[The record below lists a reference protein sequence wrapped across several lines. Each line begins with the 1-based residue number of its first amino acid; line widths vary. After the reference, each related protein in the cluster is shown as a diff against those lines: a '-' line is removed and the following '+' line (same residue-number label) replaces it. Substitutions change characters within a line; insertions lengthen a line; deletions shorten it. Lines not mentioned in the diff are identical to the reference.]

1 MFSDVILD
9 ESIAEKPMIANSLIR
24 TFATVSILS
33 CLALTYGCSHS
44 ADSVLDKFETSNDTN
59 APTGLHET
67 PLFDFDDGLL
77 PGGISVNY
85 GHLDVVEYDDGYALR
100 VHLDGSSHQLVS
112 VNFSPAM
119 SGWDWSG
126 KDNFGLAFDVI
137 NPGEQSTQLHFSLNT
152 AEGGNVTRAN
162 VIPAGATK
170 TFYAELK
177 SPLMA
182 LDSGLRGDPATI
194 QGDAEWMVWMWGS
207 KSLDYTNVSG
217 FGLYSRGLKYDRDVI
232 IDNIRLVENPP
243 LNPDFLTNIVDKY
256 GQNAKADFIGKIH
269 TDEELAAV
277 TEAELQELAA
287 EPGFNDRSKFGG
299 WKKGPKLE
307 ATGYFRTEKVGE
319 RWAMI
324 DPEGYMFFSNGI
336 ANMRLSN
343 NGTIT
348 GYQYDRSEVV
358 QRTPEDLTPE
368 HSIGLFLQDMPS
380 KTTRQLVSEL
390 RRNMFE
396 WLPEA
401 GEDYDGNYGYR
412 REVNVGALEHGETF
426 SFYRTNLE
434 RKYAETYPDF
444 MQKWT
449 EVAIDRMRHWGL
461 TSTGNWAD
469 HSLYNNGEIPYIA
482 DGWIIGDYKTVS
494 SGFDFWGAIPDP
506 FDPKFAERA
515 DLTVRAIAER
525 VQDSPW
531 CIGVFIDNEISW
543 GRPETKEQT
552 YGIVIYTLSRDAADT
567 PAKAALMALL
577 KAQYADISALNA
589 AWDTDFETWSVLEKG
604 VRFDTRNDAMWSDF
618 SVLLEAFASEYFRVV
633 HDAVEH
639 HMPNHMYLGPRM
651 ASWARPVEVIRA
663 AAKHSDVIS
672 YNEYRET
679 IHPQKWTH
687 LEEVDMPAIIGEWHV
702 GALDRGSFH
711 GGLVWAQ
718 DQAERG
724 RMYEEYMQAVLENPY
739 FVGAHWFQYTDSEL
753 TGRAMDGENY
763 NVGYVS
769 VTDQPY
775 PELVESTKRVNRS
788 LYEVAFRPW
797 VKPTPVNVDD

>member
-1 MFSDVILD
+1 MRLSKSTTIGAFLLGSVAFAASCTHGA
-9 ESIAEKPMIANSLIR
+9 ETVVASISEAQP
-24 TFATVSILS
+24 
-33 CLALTYGCSHS
+33 
-44 ADSVLDKFETSNDTN
+44 
-59 APTGLHET
+59 ET
-67 PLFDFDDGLL
+67 PRLGGIHTTLFDFEDGSL
-77 PGGISVNY
+77 PESVSVNE
-85 GHLDVVEYDDGYALR
+85 GDLEIVEHGDGYALR
-100 VHLDGSSHQLVS
+100 VHLDGADHQIVS
-112 VNFSPAM
+112 FNFSAAPG
-119 SGWDWSG
+119 GWDWSG
-126 KDNFGLAFDVI
+126 KDNFGLAFDVS
-137 NPGEQSTQLHFSLNT
+137 NPGEQSVQLHFNLNS
-152 AEGGNVTRAN
+152 AGGGNLTRAN
-162 VIPAGATK
+162 VIAAGETE
-170 TFYAELK
+170 TLYAELK

-182 LDSGLRGDPATI
+182 LDSGIRGDPATI
-194 QGDAEWMVWMWGS
+194 LGDAVWMVWMWGD
-207 KSLDYTNVSG
+207 KALDYSNVSSFG
-217 FGLYSRGLKYDRDVI
+217 FYSRGLKYDRDVI
-232 IDNIRLVENPP
+232 IDNVRLVENPP
-243 LNPDFLTNIVDKY
+243 LDEAFLTDIVDKY
-256 GQNAKADFIGKIH
+256 GQNAKAVFPGKIYS
-269 TDEELAAV
+269 DEQLSEV
-277 TEAELQELAA
+277 TEAELEQLAGA
-287 EPGFNDRSKFGG
+287 PEFDDRSKYGG
-299 WKKGPKLE
+299 WKNGPQLK
-307 ATGYFRTEKVGE
+307 ATGYFRTEKVGD
-319 RWAMI
+319 RWAII

-336 ANMRLSN
+336 ANIRLSN

-348 GYQYDRSEVV
+348 GYQYDTSEVV

-368 HSIGLFLQDMPS
+368 HSIGLFLQDMPRK
-380 KTTRQLVSEL
+380 KTRRLVSEL

-401 GEDYDGNYGYR
+401 GEPFDGNYGYR
-412 REVNVGALEHGETF
+412 REVNVGSLEHGETF

-434 RKYAETYPDF
+434 RKYSQQNPDF

-449 EVAIDRMRHWGL
+449 DVAVDRMRHWGL

-469 HSLYNNGEIPYIA
+469 HSLYNNGQVPYIA

-525 VQDSPW
+525 VADNPW

-543 GRPETKEQT
+543 GRPESQEQT
-552 YGIVIYTLSRDAADT
+552 YGIVIYTLSRDVTDT
-567 PAKAALMALL
+567 PAKAAFMRVL
-577 KAQYADISALNA
+577 KGQYPDIAALNK
-589 AWDTDFETWSVLEKG
+589 AWETDFASWDVLDAG
-604 VRFDTRNDAMWSDF
+604 VRFDNRNDAMWSDF
-618 SVLLEAFASEYFRVV
+618 STLLEAFASEYFRVV
-633 HDAVEH
+633 HDAVED

-651 ASWARPVEVIRA
+651 ASWARPIEVIRA

-679 IHPQKWTH
+679 IHPEKWKH
-687 LEEVDMPAIIGEWHV
+687 LDEIDMPAIIGEWHV

-769 VTDQPY
+769 VTDRPY
-775 PELVESTKRVNRS
+775 PELVESTKKVNRA
-788 LYEVAFRPW
+788 LYETAYAPW
-797 VKPTPVNVDD
+797 VVQAEPEGND